1 MIYNT
6 QSFGL
11 LALCWLSSV
20 CAVPST
26 FAAGYENDRIITR
39 DVCVIGGGAGG
50 TYAAVR
56 LNQLGK
62 SVVIV
67 EKQGE
72 LGGHTNTYEDP
83 ETGAT
88 FDYGVQIFTK
98 RSVVEDYFNALDV
111 PLETFE
117 ISASGISNPIDFST
131 GERVELD
138 SEDPTLGLQRYTE
151 QLVKYPFISVGFDL
165 PDQIPEDLLL
175 PFGEFATKYDL
186 GGAAVRLITQIV
198 QGVGKPLDLLTI
210 YVMKYF
216 NLEVIQGTAGG
227 FVRSANNN
235 NSALYRNAEA
245 KFGSDVLL
253 DSQVVAVRRS
263 RGESDREFN
272 FIVVQT
278 PSGFKIIR
286 ARKLVVAFPQVIE
299 NFRGFDLDRKERK
312 VFSKFENS
320 FYYTALLENTNIPE
334 GTAIIATGEDEK
346 FNVPA
351 IPGPNGLIPTG
362 ITGLFNVLYTS
373 EEPMSNDEVKKAIS
387 DDVIRLQNSGFNTTR
402 PDYVEFEAHNP
413 FQLVVSAKEISKGFY
428 SKLNGLQGYRDTFY
442 TGAALSG
449 HSSALIWEFTEGLLE
464 DIAA

>member
-1 MIYNT
+1 MR
-6 QSFGL
+6 SFSL

-26 FAAGYENDRIITR
+26 FPADYDNGRTITR
-39 DVCVIGGGAGG
+39 DVCVIGGGSGG

-56 LNQLGK
+56 LNQMGK

-67 EKQGE
+67 EKQSE

-83 ETGAT
+83 ETGQT
-88 FDYGVQIFTK
+88 FDYGVQIFTN
-98 RSVVEDYFNALDV
+98 RSVVFDYFNALDV

-117 ISASGISNPIDFST
+117 ISASEISNPIDFTT

-165 PDQIPEDLLL
+165 PEQIPEDLLL
-175 PFGEFATKYDL
+175 PFGDFATKYDL

-216 NLEVIQGTAGG
+216 NLEVIQGAAGG

-253 DSQVVAVRRS
+253 DSQVIAVRRS
-263 RGESDREFN
+263 RGGSDRGFN
-272 FIVVQT
+272 FVAVQT
-278 PSGFKIIR
+278 PSGYKIIR

-299 NFRGFDLDRKERK
+299 NFRGFDLDGRERN
-312 VFSKFENS
+312 VFSTFENS
-320 FYYTALLENTNIPE
+320 FYYTSLLENTGLPE
-334 GTAIIATGEDEK
+334 GTAITATGEDEQ

-351 IPGPNGLIPTG
+351 IPGPNGLVPTG
-362 ITGLFNVLYTS
+362 ISGLFNVLYS
-373 EEPMSNDEVKKAIS
+373 SDQPLSNDEVKNAIS

-402 PDYVEFEAHNP
+402 PDFVEFEAHNP
-413 FQLVVSAKEISKGFY
+413 FQLVVSANEISKGFY
-428 SKLNGLQGYRDTFY
+428 SRLNGLQGYRNTFY
-442 TGAALSG
+442 TGAALSA
-449 HSSALIWEFTEGLLE
+449 HSSAVIWEFTEGLLDE
-464 DIAA
+464 IAA